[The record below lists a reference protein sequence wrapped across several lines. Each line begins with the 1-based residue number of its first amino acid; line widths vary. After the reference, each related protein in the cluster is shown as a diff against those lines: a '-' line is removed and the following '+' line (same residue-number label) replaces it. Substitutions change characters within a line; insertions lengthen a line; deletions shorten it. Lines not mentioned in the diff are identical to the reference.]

1 MPGYFASKTA
11 EMPPR
16 KRPSTSAYMGAVT
29 GAHSFLK
36 IVTIARMKPPIRPPQ
51 TYRPPTMPS
60 GVISTLFQ
68 ANAAVITAST
78 SRIAVL
84 PTVPFR
90 VLAPPAARETAV
102 PRPRQGKV
110 ESGTAGRQ
118 RDGAGGLV

>member
-1 MPGYFASKTA
+1 
-11 EMPPR
+11 
-16 KRPSTSAYMGAVT
+16 MGAVT

-84 PTVPFR
+84 PPVPFR
-90 VLAPPAARETAV
+90 VIAPPAARAPTV
-102 PRPRQGKV
+102 PLQRSRQVGSFSAGLPLPM
-110 ESGTAGRQ
+110 EIEEPSGRH
-118 RDGAGGLV
+118 RVFRYV

>member
-1 MPGYFASKTA
+1 MPGYLASKTA

-36 IVTIARMKPPIRPPQ
+36 IVTIARMKPPIRPPHP
-51 TYRPPTMPS
+51 YRPPVMPS
-60 GVISTLFQ
+60 GVIATLLQ
-68 ANAAVITAST
+68 AKAAVITAST

-90 VLAPPAARETAV
+90 VIAPPAAQIGSA
-102 PRPRQGKV
+102 
-110 ESGTAGRQ
+110 SGRQ
-118 RDGAGGLV
+118 RVGQDGGAP